1 MPVMCKCMSEA
12 RVREDA
18 ERKERERLEH
28 IARLRATGLRDTAL
42 REYLSLIH
50 ILDVYKRQDSNSF
63 KRIVALSKDED
74 MQKRWKYYLKNI
86 KDDTF
91 EFSAIIKEIQKF
103 LEPVFNTI
111 MNEDEW
117 QRQWIAKNG

>member
-1 MPVMCKCMSEA
+1 
-12 RVREDA
+12 
-18 ERKERERLEH
+18 
-28 IARLRATGLRDTAL
+28 
-42 REYLSLIH
+42 
-50 ILDVYKRQDSNSF
+50 
-63 KRIVALSKDED
+63 

-117 QRQWIAKNG
+117 QRQWIAKNGWKAL